1 MSDITPIERGD
12 AITPGEPPVVHRY
25 RLETRINH
33 WINAVAM
40 TLMVLSGLSMF
51 HPSLFFLTVLFGGG
65 QNTRAI
71 HPWIGVFLV
80 LSFIL
85 LVTQFWR
92 ANLWNRSDTAWV
104 AHSGDLM
111 LGHEEKMPEAGK
123 YNAGQKFIF
132 WAMVILISVLFAT
145 GIVIWNQ
152 YFSDLTGIEFQ
163 RFAVLVHSVA
173 AVGAI
178 GVLILH
184 VYAAIWVRG
193 SFHAM
198 ISGSVSAGWA
208 WRHHRKWFRQLAA
221 LAGGEQKRSGVQ

>member
-1 MSDITPIERGD
+1 MNDTSPVERGD
-12 AITPGEPPVVHRY
+12 AIEPGEPPTVHRY

-40 TLMVLSGLSMF
+40 ILLVLSGLSMF

-71 HPWIGVFLV
+71 HPWIGLVLV

-85 LVTQFWR
+85 LIVQFWR

-104 AHSGDLM
+104 AHAGELV
-111 LGHEEKMPEAGK
+111 LGHEERMPEAGK
-123 YNAGQKFIF
+123 YNAGQKFVF
-132 WAMVILISVLFAT
+132 WAMVILITILFAT
-145 GIVIWNQ
+145 GIVIWDQ
-152 YFSDLTGIEFQ
+152 YFSDLTGIESK
-163 RFAVLVHSVA
+163 RLAVLAHSVA
-173 AVGAI
+173 AIGAI
-178 GVLILH
+178 CVLILH

-193 SFHAM
+193 SFDAM
-198 ISGSVSAGWA
+198 IKGSVSAGWA

-221 LAGGEQKRSGVQ
+221 GATGQSRRSGT